1 MLLHDRELVLVER
14 PAQRT
19 GVLLTDLLHLL
30 ALERLQ
36 YARGGESQIADATVL
51 EEERAVVDDR
61 TAEQPLDDELLAF
74 KLCVHLDDT
83 GLEEVELISVVAST
97 LEDITF
103 LLLLSL
109 KRINNIQCFV
119 IIVLQRA
126 EVWHLAHTVDD
137 ELLDLVLVVLDSL
150 VDCLQQLGN
159 ARGDVFELVLGQLGQ
174 GAVLLGHH
182 LGSALAAVH
191 QGYLAKVLPR
201 A

>member
-14 PAQRT
+14 PTQRT
-19 GVLLTDLLHLL
+19 GVLFTDLLHLL

-36 YARGGESQIADATVL
+36 YARGGESQITDPTVL

-61 TAEQPLDDELLAF
+61 TAEQPLYDELLAF
-74 KLCVHLDDT
+74 KLCVHLDDS
-83 GLEEVELISVVAST
+83 GLEEVELVSVVASA

-109 KRINNIQCFV
+109 KRINDIQSFV

-126 EVWHLAHTVDD
+126 EVRHLAHTVDD

-150 VDCLQQLGN
+150 VDCLQ
-159 ARGDVFELVLGQLGQ
+159 
-174 GAVLLGHH
+174 
-182 LGSALAAVH
+182 
-191 QGYLAKVLPR
+191 
-201 A
+201 